1 MRSAQ
6 EWRSHIPNYLTFA
19 RVGAVPV
26 LIATF
31 YVEQSAAARVPAV
44 LFGAIALT
52 DWLDGYLARRWK
64 VQSELG
70 AFLDP
75 VADKFLVCTALV
87 LLSGALGV
95 LVAGPTA
102 LIICRELGVSAL
114 RERLA
119 VLGAP
124 NFVPVGQWG
133 KVKTATQLVAL
144 FLLLLSGAGGPGGR
158 PLHMVGS
165 LTLLGRT
172 FTAATD
178 TLLRRAGLNLLYLAA
193 ALTASSAVPYVRT
206 AWPVLVAGK
215 PGIPPS
221 KVD

>member
-1 MRSAQ
+1 MGWLGARTPTVASVCDDCLSTGLSPFLSAPYTHQLSRPAPICARPARQSMWVGLLCVSVLTPHNPPVLRARVTPAASLVTMRSAQ

-87 LLSGALGV
+87 LLSGAL
-95 LVAGPTA
+95 P
-102 LIICRELGVSAL
+102 
-114 RERLA
+114 
-119 VLGAP
+119 
-124 NFVPVGQWG
+124 
-133 KVKTATQLVAL
+133 
-144 FLLLLSGAGGPGGR
+144 
-158 PLHMVGS
+158 
-165 LTLLGRT
+165 
-172 FTAATD
+172 
-178 TLLRRAGLNLLYLAA
+178 
-193 ALTASSAVPYVRT
+193 
-206 AWPVLVAGK
+206 
-215 PGIPPS
+215 
-221 KVD
+221 